1 MASELGE
8 LADWRAMRAELPDT
22 VSDGAEQ
29 EEVPEEVT
37 MLLSMLGNEH
47 AAYWASRYQKEL
59 AAVKLVQASGS
70 ADPMESLFVWFGRM
84 AMLLACQEI
93 ASDELALPRD
103 SAVVLDLGC
112 GNGFTCEGK
121 HEHCASHVFSICGPS
136 VRWPRHGC
144 MTDATFSCGTQCPVL
159 HAMGFKRVIGTD
171 YCPQVISALNFAPPP
186 TP

>member
-1 MASELGE
+1 MSRATLSAMASELGE
-8 LADWRAMRAELPDT
+8 LAGWRAMRAELPDT

-59 AAVKLVQASGS
+59 AGVKLVQASGS

-112 GNGFTCEGK
+112 GNGFTCQGT

-136 VRWPRHGC
+136 V
-144 MTDATFSCGTQCPVL
+144 
-159 HAMGFKRVIGTD
+159 
-171 YCPQVISALNFAPPP
+171 
-186 TP
+186 